1 MRHVI
6 RTVIDPETGK
16 TYPIPAGGSS
26 NEPPPTGEPGKDDG
40 APSIEGDPEALGD
53 PGKKALDS
61 MKAQWK
67 AERDRAAAAEQASK
81 AHADKIAD
89 LEASV
94 AKFEGREAEFEAAQ
108 EAKKVQDEAL
118 AKANDRIRKAEVRAA
133 AKGVLQDP
141 SDAFVHLDLST
152 IEVGDDGEVD
162 LQQVNDAL
170 TDLVEAKPYLAV
182 QDERRFKGSAD
193 AGARNGSKA
202 SQLTRADL
210 AGMSPEKIAEA
221 KNDGQLDDLLGIKP

>member
-1 MRHVI
+1 MRHAFTI
-6 RTVIDPETGK
+6 TDPETGK
-16 TYPIPAGGSS
+16 VYPIPAGGSG
-26 NEPPPTGEPGKDDG
+26 NEPPPSNEGGEGEGEP
-40 APSIEGDPEALGD
+40 PIEGDPAELGD
-53 PGKKALDS
+53 AGKKALDS

-67 AERDRAAAAEQASK
+67 AERDKAAAAEKSAANRAAK
-81 AHADKIAD
+81 VKD
-89 LEASV
+89 LEAQV

-108 EAKKVQDEAL
+108 EAKKIQDEAL

-141 SDAFVHLDLST
+141 QDAFVHLDLSS
-152 IEVGDDGEVD
+152 IEVGDDGDVD

-182 QDERRFKGSAD
+182 QDERRFQGSAD
-193 AGARNGSKA
+193 AGTRNGSKA

-210 AGMSPEKIAEA
+210 AGMSPEQIAEA
-221 KNDGQLDDLLGIKP
+221 KNDGQLDDLLGVKP